1 MTRATTSRL
10 DYLGLGHIW
19 SWRPDSNG
27 LSPGYKAGT
36 LSLRASPA
44 NFMEPKVRLRSEV
57 VRLPSVCSAIE
68 LPRLLEP
75 VSRIARESPLYEGGT
90 LLIELHRLWTT
101 GRELHPR

>member
-44 NFMEPKVRLRSEV
+44 NFMEPRFGYDPKSYAYQAYA
-57 VRLPSVCSAIE
+57 LPLSYQGSWSQC
-68 LPRLLEP
+68 P
-75 VSRIARESPLYEGGT
+75 
-90 LLIELHRLWTT
+90 ELHGSLRFTRAALC
-101 GRELHPR
+101 